1 MNHKN
6 GIILLIISDILL
18 PLYVFYDSLLLANRN
33 DTVVTPY
40 VITLLILLFDVF
52 IFNKNYIKKPEK
64 LKTKYLTLS
73 YILTLSF
80 TLSSL
85 MLMVFM
91 LFDQILIS
99 AFGFLIVHILFSK
112 KLSIIIAL
120 RKWGFYKT
128 IQKWENHKRS
138 QDDGN

>member
-120 RKWGFYKT
+120 RK
-128 IQKWENHKRS
+128 
-138 QDDGN
+138 